1 MSFETIVIL
10 AVISFHVAS
19 IHWNIRDAA
28 KNIINKV
35 HNPIFTNQILIVSF
49 LATIFIVGAM
59 YLIRYLLFLL
69 LSSFS
74 IFENKIDVVV
84 GIFGLSIIIIGFYS
98 IGESFY
104 KAIKKNSRKISI
116 ILLAIFLIYL
126 IVYLIFV

>member
-19 IHWNIRDAA
+19 IHWNIRDAE

-69 LSSFS
+69 L
-74 IFENKIDVVV
+74 
-84 GIFGLSIIIIGFYS
+84 
-98 IGESFY
+98 
-104 KAIKKNSRKISI
+104 
-116 ILLAIFLIYL
+116 
-126 IVYLIFV
+126 